1 MREITLQEMLDVRER
16 RAFRQQALL
25 RETGRPLISFCMN
38 IPGPVKNS
46 PLIRRGY
53 REGVRR
59 LDAALGRSGIPVL
72 RREELLAPTGPELLL
87 SADAGAQALK
97 GLCISIEEDGPIGR
111 LFDMDVIAPDG
122 RKLDRETPRCCIVCG
137 RPGKECASRRAHS
150 VGDLQR
156 AVREILTESFLKLDG
171 ERVDALATAALIDEV
186 NTTPK
191 PGLVDLNNNG
201 AHRDMDPGTFYRSAR
216 ALCTYWSD
224 CFAIGF
230 ETRTRPPAE
239 AFDRLRRRGLEADSA
254 MLEATGG
261 INTHKGAIF
270 TLGTVCGAIGRLWS
284 AEGPCRDPER
294 ITAEAAALCRD
305 AVEADFA
312 AIRASGVPCTAG
324 ERLYLEKG
332 FAGIRGE
339 LAKGLPGV
347 VKWGIP
353 ILENCLSEGLSRNDA
368 GVAALLHLIA
378 RGTDSNVLARGG
390 EEQAAW
396 AAEEARRL
404 LPRPD
409 REAVLTLDQAF
420 ISRNLSPGGCA
431 DLLAVSYF
439 LLDWRQDAAE
449 SSCKQTS
456 LE

>member
-1 MREITLQEMLDVRER
+1 MREITLQEMLDARER
-16 RAFRQQALL
+16 RAFRQQTLL
-25 RETGRPLISFCMN
+25 KETGRPLISFCMN
-38 IPGPVKNS
+38 IPGPIKDS

-53 REGVRR
+53 WEGVRR
-59 LDAALGRSGIPVL
+59 LDEALRRSGIPVL
-72 RREELLAPTGPELLL
+72 RREEQLAPTGPELLL
-87 SADAGAQALK
+87 AADSDAQSLKALC
-97 GLCISIEEDGPIGR
+97 LEIEEDGPLGR
-111 LFDMDVIAPDG
+111 LFDMDVIAQDG

-150 VGDLQR
+150 VSELQS
-156 AVREILTESFLKLDG
+156 AVRQILTESLLKKDA

-201 AHRDMDPGTFYRSAR
+201 AHRDMAPDTFYRSAR
-216 ALCTYWSD
+216 ALCTYWGD
-224 CFAIGF
+224 CFSIGVH
-230 ETRTRPPAE
+230 TRTQPAAA
-239 AFDRLRRRGLEADSA
+239 AFDRLRQRGLKADSA
-254 MLEATGG
+254 MLEATFGV
-261 INTHKGAIF
+261 NTHKGAIF

-284 AEGPCRDPER
+284 PEEPCRDPER
-294 ITAEAAALCRD
+294 IAAEAAALCRD

-312 AIRASGVPCTAG
+312 AIRARGVPHTAG
-324 ERLYLEKG
+324 ERLYLEKR

-339 LAKGLPGV
+339 LAEGLPGV
-347 VKWGIP
+347 LKLGVP
-353 ILENCLSEGLSRNDA
+353 TLENCLSEGMSRNDA

-390 EEQAAW
+390 EKQAVW
-396 AAEEARRL
+396 AAEAARRL

-409 REAVLTLDQAF
+409 REAVLALDRAY

-439 LLDWRQDAAE
+439 LLDWRNDAAE